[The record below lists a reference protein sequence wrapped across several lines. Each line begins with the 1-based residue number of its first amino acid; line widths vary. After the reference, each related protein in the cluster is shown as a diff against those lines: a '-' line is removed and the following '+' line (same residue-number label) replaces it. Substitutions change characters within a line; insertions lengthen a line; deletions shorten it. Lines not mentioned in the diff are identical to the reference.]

1 MAVVGHVEDPAT
13 QTKLPIQFVPKRGVF
28 TCTHAGVPYEDTQI
42 QVLREKVLAAVK
54 EYYTLTWMPII
65 ELNMTVP
72 SDGWQKSYFSLKR
85 ERKYIAYHENF
96 GWKQIH
102 WTAAESERLA
112 HSQRFQADQ
121 EFSVPTARESYGSQ
135 LAYLPYS
142 DELWEQLEE
151 IEKYLLLAARKL
163 RSTGFFSPQHV
174 AATLDLCRRLFDAF
188 ATNEEDAEDYPGQD
202 L

>member
-1 MAVVGHVEDPAT
+1 MAVVGHVEDSAT
-13 QTKLPIQFVPKRGVF
+13 QTKLPIKFSPKRGVF
-28 TCTHAGVPYEDTQI
+28 ICTHAGVPYEDTQI
-42 QVLREKVLAAVK
+42 QVLRERVLAALR

-72 SDGWQKSYFSLKR
+72 SGWQRSYFSLKR

-163 RSTGFFSPQHV
+163 
-174 AATLDLCRRLFDAF
+174 
-188 ATNEEDAEDYPGQD
+188 
-202 L
+202 